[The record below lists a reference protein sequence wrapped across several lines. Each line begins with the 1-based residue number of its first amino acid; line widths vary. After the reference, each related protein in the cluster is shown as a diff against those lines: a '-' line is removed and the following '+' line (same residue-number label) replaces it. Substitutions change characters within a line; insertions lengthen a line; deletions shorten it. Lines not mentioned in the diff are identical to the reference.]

1 MNAPSCM
8 ALGFARGVLRRLP
21 GTVAVV
27 VLAAVAGALAAAFAQ
42 PAEGAQ
48 ASVELG
54 LGGNLVAGAWNPLQV
69 TVRDA
74 GPCVLRLRIDEGTLM
89 TGPRIVRYTAAVP
102 GGSGV
107 TVFDDD
113 VYVPR
118 FQTLSWTLSETDRVL
133 ASGSLGARDA
143 DARPLQVVVSAAP
156 GVWRDAFA
164 ADARFVDVAASQL
177 PARAAAYDGVATLLL
192 DGTAA
197 APQTASIAAAA
208 AGGAQV
214 LLAGTLPA
222 SQAGLGRLAG
232 AGADR
237 LGAGEVRIVAD
248 DPAAVEAALRSW
260 RKPDRSALVTALT
273 SAPLVKAPRSA
284 PQPLVLSLAA
294 AYALIALLALRFAG
308 TPGAAAAVALALIV
322 SLAGWRLLRPPA
334 AVVAGDRTVM
344 LGGGE
349 LALAL
354 GVEERITLPAGT
366 VSVRGAARP
375 LTPALYSVDA
385 AGTHVALERWQG
397 VVLASRSWLRPASL
411 RFEGGKLLNAGSTAF
426 QNVYVVGLG
435 SQPALQSGA
444 SLTPAPGEE
453 GARPPEM
460 ARLAAVLPRG
470 TALAEGPEA
479 VWVALP
485 PLASAAGGAR

>member
-1 MNAPSCM
+1 M
-8 ALGFARGVLRRLP
+8 ALGFARGVFRRLP
-21 GTVAVV
+21 GRAAVLT
-27 VLAAVAGALAAAFAQ
+27 LAAVPVVFALAFAQ
-42 PAEGAQ
+42 PAGDAQ

-74 GPCVLRLRIDEGTLM
+74 GPCVLRLRIDEGTLL

-113 VYVPR
+113 VYVPP
-118 FQTLSWTLSETDRVL
+118 FQTLSWTLSEPDRVL
-133 ASGSLGARDA
+133 ASGSLGAREA

-156 GVWRDAFA
+156 GTWRDAFGG
-164 ADARFVDVAASQL
+164 DARVVDVAASQL

-197 APQTASIAAAA
+197 APRTASVAAAA

-222 SQAGLGRLAG
+222 SQADLGRLAG

-237 LGAGEVRIVAD
+237 LGAGEVSIVAD
-248 DPAAVEAALRSW
+248 VPTAVKAALATW
-260 RKPDRSALVTALT
+260 RPPDRTALVKALT
-273 SAPLVKAPRSA
+273 AAPLVKAPSSA

-294 AYALIALLALRFAG
+294 VYALLALLAVRFAG
-308 TPGAAAAVALALIV
+308 TPGVAAAVMLALIV
-322 SLAGWRLLRPPA
+322 SLAGWRLLRPSA
-334 AVVAGDRTVM
+334 AVVSGNRTVM

-354 GVEERITLPAGT
+354 AVDERFTLPAGT
-366 VSVRGAARP
+366 VSVPSAARP

-385 AGTHVALERWQG
+385 SGTHIELARWQG
-397 VVLASRSWLRPASL
+397 VVLAERSWLQPAAL
-411 RFEGGKLLNAGSTAF
+411 RFDGSRLLNAGSTVLHD
-426 QNVYVVGLG
+426 VYVVGLG
-435 SQPALQSGA
+435 SQPDLQAGAALS
-444 SLTPAPGEE
+444 PAPGEE
-453 GARPPEM
+453 GARPPEL
-460 ARLAAVLPRG
+460 ARLVAVLPRG

-479 VWVALP
+479 VWIALP
-485 PLASAAGGAR
+485 PLASAAGGSR